1 MILHIN
7 VLFLYGS
14 IVLVMILV
22 SITTII
28 AYRKETDTINKDFLS
43 LLMIPVGLII
53 CVVPIFVYEMFRF
66 LLNKY

>member
-7 VLFLYGS
+7 GLFLYGS